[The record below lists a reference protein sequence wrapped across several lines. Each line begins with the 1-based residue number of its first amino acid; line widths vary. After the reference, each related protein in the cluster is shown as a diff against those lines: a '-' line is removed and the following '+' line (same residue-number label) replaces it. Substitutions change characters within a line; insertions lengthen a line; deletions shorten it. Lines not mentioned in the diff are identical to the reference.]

1 MANNVGNIKVK
12 LNLDSAQFEQGMNTA
27 VGSIRKLSTVLGALG
42 VGFGAAQIVKGVK
55 DIASN
60 ALKASSNFEQANIS
74 FGVMLGSAEKA
85 QKLVKEL
92 ESMANVT
99 PFETQD
105 LLDASKTLLNFG
117 INVKEIVPDLQM
129 LGDISGGNAER
140 MRSLTLAFA
149 QMSSA
154 GRLMGQDLLQM
165 INAGFNPLQ
174 VISEKTGKSM
184 AVLKDEMSEGKISV
198 EMVRQAFIDATS
210 EGGRFYGMM
219 NKQSESFEGLVSTMS
234 DAYTI
239 MTRSVSDMLL
249 PALKEQVRSTTEV
262 INAANDS
269 ILKFKEWA
277 ATNQQTVGAI
287 KDACVAIS
295 VLAVAIPLTNKA
307 VVTIIASMRSFGVI
321 TAKTTAYQIAFATYL
336 KGDVA
341 LALIQYRAA
350 LTATIAQVRA
360 LTIALLQCPL
370 TWVTV
375 ALGAGAAAW
384 WAYQQ
389 NAQSTVRAIEE
400 LNAAQ
405 DEQVDKTTSAIRTLK
420 ELDGAQKLNY
430 QQTKKLDEAIAY
442 LTEKYP
448 GYINR
453 LREELRLKGEI
464 SRATAEQIANE
475 MMLSKI
481 KGLQEQ
487 RVKLNKDM
495 MRDLKLST
503 ALSKVLPGAAWANK
517 AGGRYGITRSNQ
529 KRDDT
534 LNAERKKLEAERK
547 AIVDELTAL
556 GKEEETSTASS
567 STAGK
572 KSKKK
577 TAAQLAAEEK
587 RRRKELLDYKIA
599 LLDVEKYE
607 KERTEE
613 EIYQIE
619 LQKANLRL
627 ASAKKGTS
635 EYAEALAAKLK
646 LEQEH
651 AQKIR
656 ELSVK
661 ANVDNIED
669 EKRKLVN
676 ENAVF
681 ELQYEA
687 NAISKKKLLELEIDN
702 IIKRKELEKQALAEQ
717 LKLVENNNAEQVK
730 LKRASNQKI
739 EQLDLEL
746 MRKEIELQKAK
757 RVSFK
762 SFTDDVSSSWGST
775 VSDLLNGNIAFS
787 DVFNKMLDGALNSF
801 GNYCGQM
808 VQQWLQNNLQM
819 SSITQLFRVQKAATD
834 AATIAGNSAVSAS
847 NVALSASDGVL
858 TAANT
863 ALTTSNVAVA
873 ASSGTAAA
881 TTATSA
887 GVMAGAATTIGS
899 AFSAMLAPVATLAT
913 TMATLALT
921 TSAVAMNMSIIA
933 LATGLYALESLLANL
948 TTLLLNVQLT
958 VLAGVASIAAKAMAT
973 LAIANAAN
981 SAAQIPFVG
990 WAIAPGAALS
1000 TAAAIMAADSM
1011 VQFRE
1016 KGGPVTAGQPYIVGE
1031 KRPELFIPDRS
1042 GTILPDTSALGGSGG
1057 SYTEYNVPVT
1067 MVVSATDSKSF
1078 ESRID
1083 DLTDRIHS
1091 NLEKKIKRRKLA
1103 PLGT

>member
-12 LNLDSAQFEQGMNTA
+12 LNIDSAQFEQGMNTA
-27 VGSIRKLSTVLGALG
+27 VGSIKKLSTVLGTLG

-74 FGVMLGSAEKA
+74 FEVMLGSAEKA

-92 ESMANVT
+92 ENMANVT

-117 INVKEIVPDLQM
+117 INVKEILPDLQM
-129 LGDISGGNAER
+129 LGDISGGNKER

-165 INAGFNPLQ
+165 VNAGFNPLQ
-174 VISEKTGKSM
+174 VIAEKTGKSIGT
-184 AVLKDEMSEGKISV
+184 LKDEMSEGKISV

-219 NKQSESFEGLVSTMS
+219 NKQGESFEGLVSTMS

-249 PALKEQVRSTTEV
+249 PALKEQVRSITET
-262 INAANDS
+262 INATNDN
-269 ILKFKEWA
+269 IAKFKEWA

-287 KDACVAIS
+287 KDACVAVS

-321 TAKTTAYQIAFATYL
+321 TAQTTAYQIAFATYL

-360 LTIALLQCPL
+360 LTISMLQCPL

-405 DEQVDKTTSAIRTLK
+405 DEQVDKTSDAIRTLK

-448 GYINR
+448 GYINK

-487 RVKLNKDM
+487 RVKLNRDM

-503 ALSKVLPGAAWANK
+503 ALAKVLPGAAWANK

-529 KRDDT
+529 KRDDA
-534 LNAERKKLEAERK
+534 LNAEREKLEAERK
-547 AIVDELTAL
+547 SIIEELTSLNKNDDDFEAI
-556 GKEEETSTASS
+556 SS
-567 STAGK
+567 AGDTKK
-572 KSKKK
+572 KSKSEI
-577 TAAQLAAEEK
+577 AEEK
-587 RRRKELLDYKIA
+587 RRQKELLDYKIA

-627 ASAKKGTS
+627 AAAKKGTS
-635 EYAEALAAKLK
+635 DYAQALAAKLK

-651 AQKIR
+651 AIKVR
-656 ELSVK
+656 EISVK
-661 ANVDNIED
+661 ANVDNIE
-669 EKRKLVN
+669 EQKRQLVN
-676 ENAVF
+676 ENSVF
-681 ELQYEA
+681 GLQYEA
-687 NAISKKKLLELEIDN
+687 NIISKKKLLELEIDN
-702 IIKRKELEKQALAEQ
+702 INKRKELERQALSEQ

-746 MRKEIELQKAK
+746 MRKEIELQKQK

-775 VSDLLNGNIAFS
+775 VSDLLNGDISFE
-787 DVFNKMLDGALNSF
+787 DFFNNMLDGVLNSF

-808 VQQWLQNNLQM
+808 VQLWLQNNLQL
-819 SSITQLFRVQKAATD
+819 SSISKLFSIQTV
-834 AATIAGNSAVSAS
+834 AS
-847 NVALSASDGVL
+847 NNAIVASN
-858 TAANT
+858 NT
-863 ALTTSNVAVA
+863 VGQSSNLLGTIFTLLAGKNTLLATSNAAVA
-873 ASSGTAAA
+873 SSSGVMAS

-899 AFSAMLAPVATLAT
+899 AFSAMITPVTTLAT

-1011 VQFRE
+1011 QR
-1016 KGGPVTAGQPYIVGE
+1016 KGRTC
-1031 KRPELFIPDRS
+1031 FS
-1042 GTILPDTSALGGSGG
+1042 GTT
-1057 SYTEYNVPVT
+1057 
-1067 MVVSATDSKSF
+1067 
-1078 ESRID
+1078 
-1083 DLTDRIHS
+1083 IHR
-1091 NLEKKIKRRKLA
+1091 RRK
-1103 PLGT
+1103 TT